1 MVDSLKLIDGFYDW
15 IKEGDSNST
24 EQNNLDYKNSESCN
38 SKIPVLIYRL
48 FMPSFY
54 LDSP

>member
-1 MVDSLKLIDGFYDW
+1 MGDRMKLIDGFYDW
-15 IKEGDSNST
+15 IKEGDDNSP
-24 EQNNLDYKNSESCN
+24 EQYNLDYKNSESWN

-48 FMPSFY
+48 FMPPFY